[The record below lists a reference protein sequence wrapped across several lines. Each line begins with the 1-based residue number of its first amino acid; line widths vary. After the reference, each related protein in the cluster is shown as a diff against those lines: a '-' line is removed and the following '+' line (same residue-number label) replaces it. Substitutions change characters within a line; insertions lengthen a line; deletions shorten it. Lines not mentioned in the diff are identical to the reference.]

1 MTYRQTYN
9 KAKSL
14 LAQKYNEELH
24 AIMIELGYVK
34 KERKTKEEVEDEV
47 VLTAEEEEAK
57 EEAIRV
63 KAQAKID
70 KIVENQ
76 SKVKETKKK

>member
-47 VLTAEEEEAK
+47 VLTAEEEAK